1 MFPSNLSQLK
11 KFLKENQHEIKLTL
25 IEFNLNGNDQAEHKF
40 LNCPRRLT
48 TVNSAGFG
56 LTYSNRESFCDWPKA
71 TELKLDEIKKQI
83 EISFEPNMKLIY
95 QVEDTAYIP
104 MSNEA
109 S

>member
-11 KFLKENQHEIKLTL
+11 QFLKANQHKIKMTL
-25 IEFNLNGNDQAEHKF
+25 IEFNLNGNPQAEHKF
-40 LNCPRRLT
+40 LNCPRRVT

-56 LTYSNRESFCDWPKA
+56 LTYSNKESFCDWPKA

-83 EISFEPNMKLIY
+83 EISFEPNIKLVY